1 MKTPRNLSA
10 YDLIKVLLKYGYQ
23 VTRQK
28 GSHIRLTLH
37 SEKGDH
43 HVTIPNHDPLKLG
56 TLSSILTDVAEY
68 LNVDKE
74 EILSKLWQ

>member
-10 YDLIKVLLKYGYQ
+10 QDLIKILLKYGYE

-37 SEKGDH
+37 SENGDH
-43 HVTIPNHDPLKLG
+43 HVTVPNHDPLRLG
-56 TLSSILTDVAEY
+56 TLSSILTDIAEH
-68 LNVDKE
+68 LNIDKE
-74 EILSKLWQ
+74 NILNKL